1 VASIKKKSGGGGGA
15 NWMDTYGDM
24 VTLLLCF
31 FVLLYSISTVDQN
44 KWILLVQSFNKD
56 ALVNVDEQP
65 LGPEGEDSDQGG
77 DDMPTTLPEE
87 IDQVMDELY
96 DFLALFAASSDSVN
110 ISTTGD
116 GRIFISFQDA
126 VFFDGDKSVLRPE
139 GKAALDEI
147 IPALEEAGPYLDEVK
162 IMGHTAQARPDQA
175 NTVRGDRT
183 LSTQRAAEVLI
194 YIQEHSNGELLDPA
208 RLTSEGY
215 GQWRPVATNDTA
227 EGRAKN
233 RRVEMMISGKNVEE
247 QIGDSIASYYTETQQ
262 TQPGSEQPAT
272 PAEGAPS
279 R

>member
-1 VASIKKKSGGGGGA
+1 MASIKKKSSGGA

-31 FVLLYSISTVDQN
+31 FVLLYSISSLDQN
-44 KWILLVQSFNKD
+44 KWIMLVQSFNKN

-65 LGPEGEDSDQGG
+65 LGPEGENKNEGG
-77 DDMPTTLPEE
+77 DDMPTTMPDE
-87 IDQVMDELY
+87 IDQVMEELY
-96 DFLALFAASSDSVN
+96 DYLALFAASSDSVN

-139 GKAALDEI
+139 GRAALDEI
-147 IPALEEAGPYLDEVK
+147 IPALEKAGPYLDEIK
-162 IMGHTAQARPDQA
+162 IMGHTAQARLDQP
-175 NTVRGDRT
+175 NTIRGDT
-183 LSTQRAAEVLI
+183 TISTDRAAEVRI
-194 YIQEHSNGELLDPA
+194 YILENSDPSVLDPS
-208 RLTSEGY
+208 RVLSVGY
-215 GQWRPVATNDTA
+215 GQWRPVATNDTP

-262 TQPGSEQPAT
+262 TQPESEQAAA

>member
-1 VASIKKKSGGGGGA
+1 MASIKKKSGGGGGA

-56 ALVNVDEQP
+56 ALVNVDDQP
-65 LGPEGEDSDQGG
+65 LGPKGEDSDQGG

-87 IDQVMDELY
+87 IDQVMEELY
-96 DFLALFAASSDSVN
+96 DFLALFANSSDSVN

-147 IPALEEAGPYLDEVK
+147 IPALE
-162 IMGHTAQARPDQA
+162 
-175 NTVRGDRT
+175 
-183 LSTQRAAEVLI
+183 
-194 YIQEHSNGELLDPA
+194 
-208 RLTSEGY
+208 
-215 GQWRPVATNDTA
+215 
-227 EGRAKN
+227 
-233 RRVEMMISGKNVEE
+233 
-247 QIGDSIASYYTETQQ
+247 
-262 TQPGSEQPAT
+262 
-272 PAEGAPS
+272 
-279 R
+279 

>member
-1 VASIKKKSGGGGGA
+1 MA
-15 NWMDTYGDM
+15 Y
-24 VTLLLCF
+24 VTLTKENF
-31 FVLLYSISTVDQN
+31 EEEVLRADKPVLVDFWAGWCSPCMALAPTVDEIADEAEGF
-44 KWILLVQSFNKD
+44 KVGK
-56 ALVNVDEQP
+56 VNVDDQP
-65 LGPEGEDSDQGG
+65 LGPAGEDSDQGG

-87 IDQVMDELY
+87 IDQVMEELY
-96 DFLALFAASSDSVN
+96 DFLALFANSSDSVN

-215 GQWRPVATNDTA
+215 GQWQI
-227 EGRAKN
+227 GRAH
-233 RRVEMMISGKNVEE
+233 V
-247 QIGDSIASYYTETQQ
+247 
-262 TQPGSEQPAT
+262 
-272 PAEGAPS
+272 
-279 R
+279 